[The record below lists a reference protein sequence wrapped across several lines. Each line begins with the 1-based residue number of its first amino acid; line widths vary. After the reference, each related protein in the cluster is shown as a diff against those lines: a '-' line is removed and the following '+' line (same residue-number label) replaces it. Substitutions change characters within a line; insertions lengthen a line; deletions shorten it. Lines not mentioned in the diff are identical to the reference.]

1 MAAFKAIKG
10 FPGVWGLIDCT
21 HVPVR
26 VVSAQRKTFYNRK
39 NITSINVQAVV
50 GADMR
55 FMDIV
60 NRWPGSAHDS
70 TIFKSSS
77 IYAKLRENP
86 GQGYLLGDAGYEI
99 DTFIMT
105 PYRSGSADS
114 AMRKRFN
121 KSHASTRNPIERTF
135 GCWKSKFR
143 CLQGMKI
150 TLDTALNV
158 MTACAVL
165 WNFLLA
171 EGEKLLP
178 EEEGLE
184 EEQAIPEPVTSSQNS
199 ITQGNSRRD
208 QISQL
213 LATNSHN

>member
-1 MAAFKAIKG
+1 M
-10 FPGVWGLIDCT
+10 T
-21 HVPVR
+21 
-26 VVSAQRKTFYNRK
+26 T
-39 NITSINVQAVV
+39 INVQAVV
-50 GADMR
+50 GADML
-55 FMDIV
+55 FLDIV

-105 PYRSGSADS
+105 PYRTGSADS
-114 AMRKRFN
+114 AERKRFN
-121 KSHASTRNPIERTF
+121 KSHAATRNPIERTF
-135 GCWKSKFR
+135 GCWKNKFR
-143 CLQGMKI
+143 CLKGMAI
-150 TLDTALNV
+150 TLDTSLNV

-184 EEQAIPEPVTSSQNS
+184 QEQVIPDSVSASQNS
-199 ITQGNSRRD
+199 VTQGNSRRD
-208 QISQL
+208 QIAQV
-213 LATNSHN
+213 LAANISH